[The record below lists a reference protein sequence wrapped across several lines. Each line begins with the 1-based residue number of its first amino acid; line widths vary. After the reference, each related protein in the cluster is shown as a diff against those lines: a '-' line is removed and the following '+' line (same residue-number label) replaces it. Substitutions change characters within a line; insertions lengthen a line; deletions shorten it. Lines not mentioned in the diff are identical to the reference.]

1 MDVLLALIPIAI
13 LLGLGAVSAFVW
25 AIRSGQLDDLETP
38 AMRLLLDE
46 DEPALCNTLC
56 NTPCDSKPPLNTT
69 QEQSSQ

>member
-1 MDVLLALIPIAI
+1 MRELMDVLLALIPIAI

-25 AIRSGQLDDLETP
+25 AVRSGQLDDLETP

-46 DEPALCNTLC
+46 DEPALCNT
-56 NTPCDSKPPLNTT
+56 PCDSKRPLNTT

>member
-1 MDVLLALIPIAI
+1 MRELMDVLLALIPIAI

-46 DEPALCNTLC
+46 DEPALCNT
-56 NTPCDSKPPLNTT
+56 PCDSKPPRNTT

>member
-1 MDVLLALIPIAI
+1 MRELMDILLALIPIAI

-46 DEPALCNTLC
+46 DEPALCNT
-56 NTPCDSKPPLNTT
+56 PCDSKPPLNTT